1 VFLTFLRCT
10 FMLHTQRGCLS
21 SRYNSGLDEP

>member
-1 VFLTFLRCT
+1 
-10 FMLHTQRGCLS
+10 MLHTQRGCLS